1 MYVFYK
7 YVVHNILNKLT
18 NIFALIVLTTFITC
32 CSNSVESNLLG
43 IKMNLEKD
51 WGIKDYESHVE
62 IGPKSKRGSPFDY
75 IQIRKIEDSTQIFS
89 NLDEMKDKFNKNER
103 FDSEKIVYEHI
114 SDKSFG
120 LVWNPSYNEFGLN
133 LTYSIQLKIGRIYF
147 QANPG
152 MVAYASKDYDLKK
165 IKSFIQ
171 IIETIEE
178 NK

>member
-1 MYVFYK
+1 MRWK
-7 YVVHNILNKLT
+7 TSLT
-18 NIFALIVLTTFITC
+18 
-32 CSNSVESNLLG
+32 
-43 IKMNLEKD
+43 
-51 WGIKDYESHVE
+51 
-62 IGPKSKRGSPFDY
+62 
-75 IQIRKIEDSTQIFS
+75 
-89 NLDEMKDKFNKNER
+89 KNER